1 MSCHSFFGGFFF
13 GGGSASCCR
22 CGGLVRRI
30 RFACFRLLRDGLGC
44 CIICRCGGVWQ
55 GFKNHNL
62 LPRQLGGGLRTGTEN
77 VQPVPR
83 DMLEEGS
90 PGERAVAADDYSTVD
105 NNQQGCEGK

>member
-13 GGGSASCCR
+13 GGGGASC
-22 CGGLVRRI
+22 
-30 RFACFRLLRDGLGC
+30 
-44 CIICRCGGVWQ
+44 CRCGGVWQ

-62 LPRQLGGGLRTGTEN
+62 LPRQLGGGLRAGTEN

>member
-13 GGGSASCCR
+13 GGGSASYCR
-22 CGGLVRRI
+22 CGGLVRCI
-30 RFACFRLLRDGLGC
+30 HLTCFRLLCGGLGC